1 MFSSSSSFFS
11 PVRTLS
17 REGLCI
23 LYSIFSLYF
32 ILFLVLYFIIYIDL
46 VSNLRNVHFDIV
58 GKIIDK
64 QNRQNTGSC
73 SPAKNIHSPKYLCT
87 HPDQHQATARQALI
101 STLKKCK
108 IRKRMSHKYVTET
121 PTHAISKRRFRAN
134 TEHVTSPF
142 HPRSDLF
149 PLTNIFFSKCSQTKT
164 KTSCWWILH

>member
-121 PTHAISKRRFRAN
+121 PTPASF
-134 TEHVTSPF
+134 
-142 HPRSDLF
+142 
-149 PLTNIFFSKCSQTKT
+149 KT
-164 KTSCWWILH
+164 KIQSQHGARDLSIPPKIPISFP